1 MKTLITSLRILL
13 FFTILTGIVYP
24 LFVTG
29 IAKLVFPAKANGS
42 LILKDTKLIGSVI
55 IGQQFDS
62 AIYFSSRPS
71 AISYNPLPSGASNS
85 GPTNFKLKTAFN
97 ERKSDFIRVNLLDSL
112 TEIPAEMLFASAS
125 GLDPHISPRAAL
137 LQVERI
143 AAARGLSSV
152 QKDMVNKEIKKLTE
166 KPQFLIFGEERIN
179 VLNLNIVLDKISASD
194 HQQN

>member
-13 FFTILTGIVYP
+13 FFTVLTGIVYP

-29 IAKLVFPAKANGS
+29 IAQLVFPAKANGS
-42 LILKDTKLIGSVI
+42 LILKDNKLIGSVL

-85 GPTNFKLKTAFN
+85 GPTNLKLKTAFYD
-97 ERKSDFIRVNLLDSL
+97 RKSDFIRVNLLDSL

-125 GLDPHISPRAAL
+125 GLDPHITPRAAL

-166 KPQFLIFGEERIN
+166 KPQFSIFGEERIN
-179 VLNLNIVLDKISASD
+179 VLNLNIVLDKISATD
-194 HQQN
+194 HLQN

>member
-85 GPTNFKLKTAFN
+85 GPTNLKLKTAFY

-166 KPQFLIFGEERIN
+166 KPQFSIFGEERIN
-179 VLNLNIVLDKISASD
+179 VLNLNIVLDKISATD

>member
-13 FFTILTGIVYP
+13 FFTVLTGIVYP

-29 IAKLVFPAKANGS
+29 IAQLVFPAKANGS
-42 LILKDTKLIGSVI
+42 LIMKDNKLIGSVL

-85 GPTNFKLKTAFN
+85 GPTNFKLKTAFYN
-97 ERKSDFIRVNLLDSL
+97 RKSDFIRVNLLDSL

-125 GLDPHISPRAAL
+125 GLDPHITPRAAL

-166 KPQFLIFGEERIN
+166 KPQFSIFGEERIN
-179 VLNLNIVLDKISASD
+179 VLNLNIVLDKISATD